1 MRASTPAKSNLT
13 FGSLIAAFR
22 EWVRRRRLLQQCRLR
37 LDTCDKNEIER
48 MAHDVGLSP
57 SELRQLAERGPGAAK
72 LLFERLTALH
82 LDADALVK
90 SEPST
95 MRDMQRL
102 CSSCVSKK
110 RCQLDL
116 MLVPDDPHWRQY
128 CPNAGTLDAMRS
140 ETAGIR

>member
-1 MRASTPAKSNLT
+1 
-13 FGSLIAAFR
+13 
-22 EWVRRRRLLQQCRLR
+22 
-37 LDTCDKNEIER
+37 
-48 MAHDVGLSP
+48 
-57 SELRQLAERGPGAAK
+57 
-72 LLFERLTALH
+72 
-82 LDADALVK
+82 
-90 SEPST
+90 